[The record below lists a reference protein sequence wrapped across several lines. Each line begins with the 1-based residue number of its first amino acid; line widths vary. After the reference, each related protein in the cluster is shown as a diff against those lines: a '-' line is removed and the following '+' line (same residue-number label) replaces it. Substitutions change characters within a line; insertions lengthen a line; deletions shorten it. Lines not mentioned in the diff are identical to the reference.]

1 MNFESQEEYDAYA
14 KSHGR
19 PHSAHRIILCDPDGQ
34 GTSSLPADGLK
45 HYLDI
50 GFRWPSPPVQEPAPE
65 PEPAPKPEPAPE
77 PKRGA
82 TKRRR
87 SR

>member
-1 MNFESQEEYDAYA
+1 MNFESQGEYDSYERA
-14 KSHGR
+14 HGR

-50 GFRWPSPPVQEPAPE
+50 GFRWPVIPPPEPE
-65 PEPAPKPEPAPE
+65 PEPAPTPE
-77 PKRGA
+77 PKHGI

-87 SR
+87 RR